1 MNTSIFWKMQINKKQ
16 KLATT
21 IISMKKLYCLID
33 GLNGQRYENVG
44 VMEQNNS
51 YTQEKDKLIGS
62 QIACP
67 GIKAREA

>member
-1 MNTSIFWKMQINKKQ
+1 
-16 KLATT
+16 
-21 IISMKKLYCLID
+21 MKKLYCLID